1 MESDQEH
8 LNLLRIIENKPGSS
22 QRQFAHE
29 LGFSLGKLNYCLKFL
44 KSKELIKINNFR
56 KNSSKINYFYIL
68 TSKGISE
75 KTRLTANFMKR
86 KMEEYEQLK
95 KEIND

>member
-1 MESDQEH
+1 M
-8 LNLLRIIENKPGSS
+8 NPI
-22 QRQFAHE
+22 
-29 LGFSLGKLNYCLKFL
+29 
-44 KSKELIKINNFR
+44 
-56 KNSSKINYFYIL
+56 KINYFYIL
-68 TSKGISE
+68 TSMGISE